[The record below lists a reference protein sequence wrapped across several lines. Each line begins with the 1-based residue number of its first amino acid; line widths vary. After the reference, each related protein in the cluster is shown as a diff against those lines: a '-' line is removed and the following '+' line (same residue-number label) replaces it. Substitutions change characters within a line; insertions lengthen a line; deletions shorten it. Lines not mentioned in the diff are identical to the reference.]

1 LINGHQSTICIKVFQ
16 RANRKTS
23 GEKEPPA
30 VDENSTVSLKNFK
43 YDKRQAE
50 KNIPRPMD

>member
-50 KNIPRPMD
+50 KNIPSPMD